1 MNKAIFLDRDG
12 TINVDKG
19 YVHKE
24 DDFILLPKAAEAL
37 KLLQEMGFL
46 LVIVT
51 NQSGIGRGYFSEE
64 EYLKFQ
70 EYVDTMLNKQGIFIA
85 AQYYCPHVDA
95 DKCTCRKPLI
105 GMYEKAVHDLN
116 IDWNGSYAIGDKM
129 RDLAVCDLKPVKGFL
144 ISREN
149 VECTGI
155 VRVDSLF
162 EAAKCIEKE
171 VKR

>member
-1 MNKAIFLDRDG
+1 MEKAIFLDRDG
-12 TINVDKG
+12 TINVDYG
-19 YVHKE
+19 YVHQPEKFE
-24 DDFILLPKAAEAL
+24 FIDGAIEGL
-37 KLLQEMGFL
+37 KIFQSLGYK

-51 NQSGIGRGYFSEE
+51 NQSGIGRGYYSEE

-70 EYVDTMLNKQGIFIA
+70 DYVDTMLNKQGIFIA
-85 AQYYCPHVDA
+85 AQYYCPHVEA
-95 DKCTCRKPLI
+95 DKCTCRKPLV
-105 GMYEKAVHDLN
+105 GMYDKAVNDLN

-129 RDLAVCDLKPVKGFL
+129 RDLAVCDFKPVKGFL
-144 ISREN
+144 ISRED